1 MSIARDDQVWLQ
13 DGNHVIIVSED
24 DVAFRVHLATIA
36 HRSDIFRDLFALPRS
51 DTSHDMVE
59 GCPAIRLQDSS
70 TNLRHLLLV
79 LSTTTPMTSSDVS
92 RSPLDSLVRLGHK
105 YAVHDVLSD
114 ALGRLKKYLSNSR

>member
-13 DGNHVIIVSED
+13 DGNVIIVSED
-24 DVAFRVHLATIA
+24 DVAFRVHLGTIA

-59 GCPAIRLQDSS
+59 GCPAIYLQDPS

-79 LSTTTPMTSSDVS
+79 LCCGKKC
-92 RSPLDSLVRLGHK
+92 VRERREK
-105 YAVHDVLSD
+105 V
-114 ALGRLKKYLSNSR
+114 